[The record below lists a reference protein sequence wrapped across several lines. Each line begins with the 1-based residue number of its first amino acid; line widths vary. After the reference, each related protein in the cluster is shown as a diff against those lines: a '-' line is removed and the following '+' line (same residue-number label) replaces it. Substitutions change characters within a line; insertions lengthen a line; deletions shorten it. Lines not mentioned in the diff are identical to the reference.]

1 MTVAFL
7 DHHLDNWHA
16 KVFLRLLRERG
27 HTVVAYETDPT
38 EGDWCDEH
46 DVPRA
51 SDLDEAVDRADGIM
65 LLAPDDI
72 EAHLDL
78 ALAAIPSGKPLW
90 VDKLL
95 ATDYDEAY
103 RITRAAEY
111 HSTPL
116 TAGSSLRHAVEL
128 EKALSTP
135 LLLSEGEGAIDVGTI
150 EEGFFTGYGTWERY
164 GVHTVA
170 MALRS
175 MGGGVARLAS
185 IGTDAMATVAL
196 EWRDGRRASL
206 VVATGREASQA
217 FPWRFALRSGGG
229 YRHGEVKDFDAFY
242 KRQLD
247 AILRDF
253 ESRTSHSRDE
263 MLDTAKILDRVPQ
276 IRDQGWVD
284 L

>member
-16 KVFLRLLRERG
+16 NVFLGLLLERG
-27 HTVVAYETDPT
+27 HEVIAYETDPT
-38 EGDWCDEH
+38 EGDWCAEN
-46 DVPRA
+46 DVLRA
-51 SDLDEAVDRADGIM
+51 AELDEAIDRADGIM

-90 VDKLL
+90 IDKLL
-95 ATDYDEAY
+95 ASNYDEAY

-128 EKALSTP
+128 EEALASGR
-135 LLLSEGEGAIDVGTI
+135 GEIFEA
-150 EEGFFTGYGTWERY
+150 FFTGYGSWERY

-170 MALRS
+170 MALRT
-175 MGGGVARLAS
+175 MGGGVTRLANM
-185 IGTDAMATVAL
+185 GTDAMATVSL
-196 EWRDGRRASL
+196 EWKDGRRAAL
-206 VVATGREASQA
+206 VVAEGKEASAA
-217 FPWRFALRSGGG
+217 FPWRFSLRCDDT
-229 YRHGEVKDFDAFY
+229 YAHGQVTRFEAFY
-242 KRQLD
+242 ERQLD

-253 ESRTSHSRDE
+253 ESRASHAYVE
-263 MLDTAKILDRVPQ
+263 MLDTAKILERVPQ
-276 IRDQGWVD
+276 VRDQGWVE